1 MAKKTRRPWQQLG
14 FRSFAKY
21 KIFRK
26 EQQQA
31 TSLLSA
37 LEIRDERH
45 AQESTDRTKYHEMR
59 LRYLSQ
65 ADIP

>member
-1 MAKKTRRPWQQLG
+1 MTKKTQRPWQKLG

-26 EQQQA
+26 DQQQA

-45 AQESTDRTKYHEMR
+45 HREATNRTKYHQMR